1 MVEGIK
7 ESLDG
12 AVRLQFSANDSISK
26 YLEQMK
32 ENKDKDAMDIMAGID
47 HRERDR
53 FQSLLD
59 MFLAE
64 RFADE
69 HRDKL
74 SAFDIDK

>member
-1 MVEGIK
+1 MSDEGEI
-7 ESLDG
+7 
-12 AVRLQFSANDSISK
+12 RYQFDANDSISK

-32 ENKDKDAMDIMAGID
+32 ENKDKDSMDIMAGID
-47 HRERDR
+47 HREKER
-53 FQSLLD
+53 FQPLID
-59 MFLAE
+59 TFLAE